1 METRNIWLQLFGG
14 EGAGA
19 GAGDGAAASGEGN
32 TPDAGESKLL
42 ELGVP
47 AEKLKKHRASRE
59 RMAARKAAA
68 QPEQAAAAQEE
79 ETPPQPTEEAPDE
92 GEEPKEETPKR
103 MTWEEIMQDPEY
115 NRQMQRTIQA
125 RLKSANG
132 AESTLEALRPA
143 LDLLAKRHGMDMEHL
158 DAAAL
163 AEAVQNDDAYYEE
176 KALEMGVDV
185 DVAKRL
191 ERSERETALRQQ
203 QEARTLEQQRLQAHL
218 EGLQQQGEEMKK
230 VFPDFDLS
238 RELENPAFL
247 RMTSPGVGLSV
258 EDAYYAVHRKEIQT
272 AAMQQTAR
280 QTAEQ
285 MANAIRSGQRRP
297 TEHGTSAQA
306 PSVTTFDYA
315 HASKEQREALKQ
327 RIRDAAAH
335 GKKLYPGQ

>member
-32 TPDAGESKLL
+32 APDAGESKLL

-79 ETPPQPTEEAPDE
+79 ETPPQPTEEAPNE
-92 GEEPKEETPKR
+92 GENPKEETPKR

-125 RLKSANG
+125 RLKSANE

-158 DAAAL
+158 DASAL

-218 EGLQQQGEEMKK
+218 DGLQRQGEEMKK

>member
-19 GAGDGAAASGEGN
+19 GAGDGAATSGEEN
-32 TPDAGESKLL
+32 APDAGESKLL

-79 ETPPQPTEEAPDE
+79 KTPPQPTEEAPDE

-185 DVAKRL
+185 D
-191 ERSERETALRQQ
+191 
-203 QEARTLEQQRLQAHL
+203 
-218 EGLQQQGEEMKK
+218 
-230 VFPDFDLS
+230 
-238 RELENPAFL
+238 
-247 RMTSPGVGLSV
+247 
-258 EDAYYAVHRKEIQT
+258 EI
-272 AAMQQTAR
+272 M
-280 QTAEQ
+280 
-285 MANAIRSGQRRP
+285 
-297 TEHGTSAQA
+297 
-306 PSVTTFDYA
+306 
-315 HASKEQREALKQ
+315 
-327 RIRDAAAH
+327 RIVD
-335 GKKLYPGQ
+335 K